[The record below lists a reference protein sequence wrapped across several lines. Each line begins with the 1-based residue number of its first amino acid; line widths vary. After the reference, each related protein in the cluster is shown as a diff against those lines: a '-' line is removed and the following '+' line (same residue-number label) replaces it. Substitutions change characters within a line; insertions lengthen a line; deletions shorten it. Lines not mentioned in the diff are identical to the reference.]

1 MNSKVKPTTQSGK
14 GRGGGRRQSGA
25 SVKGSKPLKPVNGR
39 PSVGGKTPGVKTPA
53 ARVGGTPTR
62 GRGSASETT
71 TTTTTTTAA
80 GRGKKRAR
88 VDDMEMSDR
97 ENDDNIRVRAIRA
110 MVEEEEEDEEETG
123 TAPTGGRVL
132 FEDCCDVPSPT
143 PIGEM
148 SPGALE
154 SVITKSPSSMQ
165 LGGSFDAATPQSPM
179 AAAFAMISEF
189 LESPTRERPRSVGDF
204 WGLPTSSV
212 AH

>member
-1 MNSKVKPTTQSGK
+1 M
-14 GRGGGRRQSGA
+14 
-25 SVKGSKPLKPVNGR
+25 KPVNGR

-71 TTTTTTTAA
+71 TTTAAA

-88 VDDMEMSDR
+88 VDHMEMSDR
-97 ENDDNIRVRAIRA
+97 EHDDDIRVRAIRA
-110 MVEEEEEDEEETG
+110 MVEEEEEDEEEKEEEVETG

-154 SVITKSPSSMQ
+154 SVIAKSPSSMQ